1 MFPNFPRLHEARAQ
15 ASSCKPFFFSPHF
28 WGPCDLRVSRVQY
41 ETAICYR
48 ETLCFMW
55 LVLFTRPGL
64 QCSGRVERVEGRLQ
78 YSQVK
83 RSQHAVAQY
92 LPSVPC
98 LSQSY
103 IDRKLCFCARR
114 VRCLILRGI
123 LVSWVKLT
131 SVEQF
136 VVEKVRSSLY

>member
-1 MFPNFPRLHEARAQ
+1 MLYVVGLVHQAWSSMLGTSGTSGGAATVFPKSMARL
-15 ASSCKPFFFSPHF
+15 S
-28 WGPCDLRVSRVQY
+28 
-41 ETAICYR
+41 
-48 ETLCFMW
+48 
-55 LVLFTRPGL
+55 
-64 QCSGRVERVEGRLQ
+64 